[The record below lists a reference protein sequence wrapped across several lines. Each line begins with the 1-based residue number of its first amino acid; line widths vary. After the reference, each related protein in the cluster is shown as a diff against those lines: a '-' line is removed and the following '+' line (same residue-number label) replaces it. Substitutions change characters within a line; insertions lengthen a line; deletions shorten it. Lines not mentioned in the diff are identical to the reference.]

1 MATWTDTNERA
12 WTHDD
17 DKMGFD
23 AWVSADPTIAS
34 EWEAASFEHT
44 NWELANPGV
53 AHTEATGSA
62 SAIFRRWMAYA
73 NAI

>member
-1 MATWTDTNERA
+1 MATWTDIHGQA

-23 AWVSADPTIAS
+23 AWVSSDPALVS
-34 EWEAASFEHT
+34 EWEAASIEHT
-44 NWELANPGV
+44 AWEAANPGTS
-53 AHTEATGSA
+53 HTEANGAAA
-62 SAIFRRWMAYA
+62 SIFRRWMAYA